1 MSMRLLSDVFP
12 LCHVWLL
19 TLCCLR
25 PRGALCTLGFPSL
38 WSSISVS
45 ERVRISDD
53 LSVAMQSSLARAA
66 SARAS
71 VRLGSSISA
80 FGRSCLVLYLI
91 GFLPAPLSLNLIRSN
106 LGLQPH
112 FGFFFMSSSL
122 ALVTPASL
130 DAACLRFMF

>member
-1 MSMRLLSDVFP
+1 MLIEELVQYSFA
-12 LCHVWLL
+12 L
-19 TLCCLR
+19 TR
-25 PRGALCTLGFPSL
+25 MDF
-38 WSSISVS
+38 
-45 ERVRISDD
+45 
-53 LSVAMQSSLARAA
+53 ARAA

-80 FGRSCLVLYLI
+80 VGRSCLVLHLI
-91 GFLPAPLSLNLIRSN
+91 GFLPASLSLGLIRSN
-106 LGLQPH
+106 LELQPH

>member
-1 MSMRLLSDVFP
+1 MFI
-12 LCHVWLL
+12 
-19 TLCCLR
+19 
-25 PRGALCTLGFPSL
+25 LGSP
-38 WSSISVS
+38 ISVS

-53 LSVAMQSSLARAA
+53 LSVAMRSSLARAA

-80 FGRSCLVLYLI
+80 VGRSCLVLHLI
-91 GFLPAPLSLNLIRSN
+91 GFLPASLSLGLIRSN
-106 LGLQPH
+106 LGFQPH

-130 DAACLRFMF
+130 DAACLRFMFYVDVFLSVLPATVRSLRPSLCFCFCL